1 MFGLTAFAESNTFGA
16 ASPASFVQ
24 DPVVVFSSVGSITSS
39 LGSTATTADALV
51 ISVNVGNITTSLGTH
66 TLSISPT
73 AEISGLDLTSSLIS
87 SLTPFTWTNI
97 SDTVGESWSAV
108 STTSTSESWTEV
120 EEDTTDE
127 ATTWTDA

>member
-1 MFGLTAFAESNTFGA
+1 MFGLTAFAGASFGA
-16 ASPASFVQ
+16 TNPSDTQ
-24 DPVVVFSSVGSITSS
+24 VVFSTIGSITSS

-73 AEISGLDLTSSLIS
+73 AEISGLDITSSLIS

>member
-1 MFGLTAFAESNTFGA
+1 MFGLTAFAGSSFGA
-16 ASPASFVQ
+16 TNPSDTQ
-24 DPVVVFSSVGSITSS
+24 VVFSSIGSITSS
-39 LGSTATTADALV
+39 LGSTATTADALI
-51 ISVNVGNITTSLGTH
+51 ISVNVGNIVSSLGTH
-66 TLSISPT
+66 TLAISPT

>member
-1 MFGLTAFAESNTFGA
+1 MFGLTAFAGASFGA
-16 ASPASFVQ
+16 TNPSDTQ
-24 DPVVVFSSVGSITSS
+24 VVFSSVGSITSS

-66 TLSISPT
+66 TLAISPT
-73 AEISGLDLTSSLIS
+73 AAISGLSITSSLIS

-97 SDTVGESWSAV
+97 SDTVDESWSAV
-108 STTSTSESWTEV
+108 TTTGSSESWTEV